1 MKDIG
6 IKNGVPSVTDTIVH
20 KAVNVLRVQEGSLHY
35 AKEFGIDLDQ
45 FFSPDVNI
53 QTESFKSYAVQKLAE
68 NGVNVIGVDEVER
81 TLDAVFKFSV
91 TEQQT
96 EGLVSK

>member
-1 MKDIG
+1 MKDVE
-6 IKNGVPSVTDTIVH
+6 IKDGQPRVSETIVH
-20 KAVNVLRVQEGSLHY
+20 KAVNILRVQEGSLYY
-35 AKEFGIDLDQ
+35 AQDLGIDLNQ
-45 FFSPDVNI
+45 FFSPDVDI

-68 NGVNVIGVDEVER
+68 NGVNVTDVEEAEKTFD
-81 TLDAVFKFSV
+81 TLFNFEV